1 MKFPPSR
8 NDISK
13 DRQAYM
19 DLTASI
25 ADYVKRNYVLAESV
39 IIFKDIV
46 NEIFIDKSVTVSDS
60 GKIGITMNNGMS
72 LPIHKLSSGEK
83 QILIM
88 FFALLF
94 HAEPGSIVILDEP
107 EISLHVSWQ
116 QKLGKY
122 FSDICRVRDLQMIV
136 ATHSPQ
142 VIHDMW
148 DSAREL
154 RPANA

>member
-8 NDISK
+8 YDISK
-13 DRQAYM
+13 DRRGYEE
-19 DLTASI
+19 LTASI
-25 ADYVKRNYVLAESV
+25 SEYVN
-39 IIFKDIV
+39 IV
-46 NEIFIDKSVTVSDS
+46 NEIFLDKTVTVSDS

-72 LPIHKLSSGEK
+72 LPLVKLSSGEK
-83 QILIM
+83 QIIIM
-88 FFALLF
+88 FYALLF

-116 QKLGKY
+116 QKLGRY
-122 FSDICRVRDLQMIV
+122 FSDICRVRNIQMIV

-154 RPANA
+154 RPSDA